1 MNELNE
7 YLFEIAQNS
16 MRGEIPWNQPNPS
29 TFLWL
34 QETDSMSYQVTIQKA
49 VKAGLR
55 GFITERDSKNENITY
70 LFQVQDRNN
79 KQTVISLSTSERPEV
94 FPALEQIFHGAERGI
109 DVRSTNVLRKLLG
122 K

>member
-16 MRGEIPWNQPNPS
+16 MKGEIPWNQPNPS

-34 QETDSMSYQVTIQKA
+34 QETDEITYQVTIQKA
-49 VKAGLR
+49 VKARLR
-55 GFITERDSKNENITY
+55 GLAAALDGRHEDITY
-70 LFQVQDRNN
+70 MFQVQDRRN

-94 FPALEQIFHGAERGI
+94 FDALERIFHGAERGI

>member
-16 MRGEIPWNQPNPS
+16 MKGEIPWNQPNPS

-34 QETDSMSYQVTIQKA
+34 QETDDISYQVTIQKA
-49 VKAGLR
+49 GKARLR
-55 GFITERDSKNENITY
+55 GLAAALDGRHEEVTY
-70 LFQVQDRNN
+70 MFQVQDRRN
-79 KQTVISLSTSERPEV
+79 KQTVISLSTNERPEV
-94 FPALEQIFHGAERGI
+94 FDALEKIFQGAERGI

>member
-16 MRGEIPWNQPNPS
+16 MKGEIPWNQPNPS

-34 QETDSMSYQVTIQKA
+34 QETDDISYQVTIQKA
-49 VKAGLR
+49 AKARLR
-55 GFITERDSKNENITY
+55 GRAATLDGRHEDVTY
-70 LFQVQDRNN
+70 MFQVLDRRN
-79 KQTVISLSTSERPEV
+79 KQTVISLSTNERPEV
-94 FPALEQIFHGAERGI
+94 FDALEKIFHGAERGI

>member
-16 MRGEIPWNQPNPS
+16 MKGEIPWIQPNPS

-34 QETDSMSYQVTIQKA
+34 QETGQISYQVTIQKA

-55 GFITERDSKNENITY
+55 GLSAVIEGNRDNITY
-70 LFQVQDRNN
+70 LFQVQDRSN
-79 KQTVISLSTSERPEV
+79 KQTVISLSTSERPEL
-94 FPALEQIFHGAERGI
+94 FSALEKIFHGAERGI

>member
-16 MRGEIPWNQPNPS
+16 MKGEIPWNQPNPS

-34 QETDSMSYQVTIQKA
+34 QETDDISYQVTIQKA
-49 VKAGLR
+49 VNARLR
-55 GFITERDSKNENITY
+55 GLSTSFDGKHDGITY
-70 LFQVQDRNN
+70 MFQVQDRRN
-79 KQTVISLSTSERPEV
+79 KQTVISLSTNERPEV
-94 FPALEQIFHGAERGI
+94 FNALEKIFHGAERGI